1 MPDTMLGSLAL
12 LHLCGKGLI
21 DFKAFNR
28 KGTEYLYCNAMK
40 TGGQI
45 QHTTPRC
52 GSDVRFSYP
61 FPAPLCATVDNA
73 G

>member
-12 LHLCGKGLI
+12 LHLCAPGNGLI

-40 TGGQI
+40 T
-45 QHTTPRC
+45 
-52 GSDVRFSYP
+52 
-61 FPAPLCATVDNA
+61 
-73 G
+73 